1 MISKLANINPN
12 AQLGANVTVES
23 FSTIYEDVVI
33 GEGTV
38 VGPNV
43 TIYPGARIGKNVQI
57 YPGAVISAIPQ
68 DLKFQGEYT
77 TTEIGDN
84 TIIRECVTI
93 HRGTEDQLKTSI
105 GKNCLLMCYVHI
117 GHDCTI
123 GDNVVI
129 ANSTGISGHVVIEDW
144 AIVECM
150 CGIQQFVRI
159 GTHAF
164 VAGMTSVRKNVPP
177 FIRVAREPLPYAG
190 VNAIGLRRRGVS
202 DDTLKLIEDIYRN
215 LFILNNSISSGVKSI
230 ETEIPE
236 SPEKTMVLEF
246 IKESKK
252 GIIKGPL

>member
-1 MISKLANINPN
+1 MISKLANINP
-12 AQLGANVTVES
+12 AAKIAENVTIES
-23 FSTIYEDVVI
+23 FTTIYEDVEI

-38 VGPNV
+38 IGPNV

-57 YPGAVISAIPQ
+57 FPGAVISAIPQ
-68 DLKFQGEYT
+68 DLKFHGEYT

-93 HRGTEDQLKTSI
+93 HRGTDDKLKTSI

-123 GDNVVI
+123 GNNVII
-129 ANSTGISGHVVIEDW
+129 ANSSGISGHVVIEDW
-144 AIVECM
+144 AIIEGM
-150 CGIQQFVRI
+150 CGVQQFVRI
-159 GTHAF
+159 GQHAF

-177 FIRVAREPLPYAG
+177 YIRAAREPLTFAG
-190 VNAIGLRRRGVS
+190 VNAIGLRRRGMT
-202 DDTLKLIEDIYRN
+202 DETLKNIEDIYRN
-215 LFILNNSISSGVKSI
+215 LFILHNSVTNGVRSI
-230 ETEIPE
+230 ETEIPDCE
-236 SPEKTMVLEF
+236 EKETVLNF